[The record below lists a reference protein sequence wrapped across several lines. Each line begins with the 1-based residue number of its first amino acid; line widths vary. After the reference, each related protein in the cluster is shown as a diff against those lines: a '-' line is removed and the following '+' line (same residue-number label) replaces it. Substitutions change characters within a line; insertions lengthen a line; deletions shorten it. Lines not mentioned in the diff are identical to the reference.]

1 MIKYFV
7 YVLLSE
13 KDNQFYTGYS
23 TDLKRRIQEH
33 NLGKVTSTKHR
44 IPFILIYYEVCFNQ
58 QDSIH
63 REKYLKST
71 YGKRYIRNRLKKIFG
86 IYFTGKKGKG
96 RYSKKEFKNFLYY
109 ARGSAYE
116 TVTLLN
122 VFHAVSWITDEKL
135 EELENDAFEIISMIK
150 GLINSIGD

>member
-71 YGKRYIRNRLKKIFG
+71 YGKRYIRNRLKNFLESISQGKKEKEGIQKRNLKIFY
-86 IYFTGKKGKG
+86 IMPEDLHMKQSHF
-96 RYSKKEFKNFLYY
+96 
-109 ARGSAYE
+109 
-116 TVTLLN
+116 
-122 VFHAVSWITDEKL
+122 
-135 EELENDAFEIISMIK
+135 
-150 GLINSIGD
+150 